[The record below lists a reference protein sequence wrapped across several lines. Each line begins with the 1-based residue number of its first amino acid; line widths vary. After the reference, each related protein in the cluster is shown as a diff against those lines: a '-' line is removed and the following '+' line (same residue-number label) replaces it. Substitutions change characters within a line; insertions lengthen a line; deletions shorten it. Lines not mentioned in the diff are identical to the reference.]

1 MQENDDPYVVN
12 DLFGMEE
19 AALLDLEDGDEDRLV
34 AGLGIAPCRM
44 RYDEQALA
52 EEKRDSRLAI
62 AKYRCKSNPALTWGG
77 RGRPPRWVVWYLDS
91 GGRLSDLAI

>member
-1 MQENDDPYVVN
+1 MDEFDETREDC

-19 AALLDLEDGDEDRLV
+19 AALLDREAFDDGWWSHVAIDARAVAEEQRDRQL
-34 AGLGIAPCRM
+34 
-44 RYDEQALA
+44 ALA
-52 EEKRDSRLAI
+52 R
-62 AKYRCKSNPALTWGG
+62 YRCKSNPALTWGG